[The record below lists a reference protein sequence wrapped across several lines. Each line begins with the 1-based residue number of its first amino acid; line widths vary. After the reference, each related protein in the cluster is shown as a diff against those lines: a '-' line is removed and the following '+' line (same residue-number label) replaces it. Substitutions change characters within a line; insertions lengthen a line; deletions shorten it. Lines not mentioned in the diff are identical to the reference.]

1 MSLDLKINHSTQRK
15 YTIIHGACKDHA
27 GSVTVHPLVD
37 FDLDTTIF
45 TTLEGKLPRLFMTAK
60 IAKEAVWDEQA
71 EHDLQRQY
79 DKLRETFEVPALNED
94 LLHFMETECDFSA
107 EHADGSFME
116 HLAYGYEYGLR
127 HYPAHSALVMLLHS
141 IMGTATNTFAMEA
154 IHIPKLRSLLT
165 EFEFLHI
172 SAFPSFLRL
181 MYEPTFFE
189 SILSNK
195 DRLDELKGIRFHRV
209 IDNEVMEM
217 DANNLWIQL
226 NYHLMHF
233 VDFLPVA
240 NWQTHRSDPLIQI
253 FIQLSQFLNEI
264 DKRQAKADFPIPGET
279 FIKPTK
285 EKLSVGSHVSNWLPA
300 GLKMKLATKSIR
312 KFSDKIGH
320 TLTFELLW

>member
-1 MSLDLKINHSTQRK
+1 MSLDLEINHATQRK

-27 GSVTVHPLVD
+27 GSVTVHPLSE

-60 IAKEAVWDEQA
+60 IAKESTWDTAIEQRIQNDYA
-71 EHDLQRQY
+71 
-79 DKLRETFEVPALNED
+79 KLRETFEVPSLSAE
-94 LLHFMETECDFSA
+94 LLQFMETDCDFSA

-116 HLAYGYEYGLR
+116 HLLYGYEYSLR
-127 HYPAHSALVMLLHS
+127 HYPNHSPLVMLLHS

-154 IHIPKLRSLLT
+154 IHIPKLQSLLT
-165 EFEFLHI
+165 DFEFLHI

-189 SILSNK
+189 SILHNK
-195 DRLDELKGIRFHRV
+195 DRLHELKGIQFHRV
-209 IDNEVMEM
+209 IDNEVMEL
-217 DANNLWIQL
+217 DAENLWIQL

-253 FIQLSQFLNEI
+253 FIQLSNFLDAV
-264 DKRQAKADFPIPGET
+264 DKRQAKVDFPVPKKV
-279 FIKPTK
+279 FLKPK
-285 EKLSVGSHVSNWLPA
+285 QEKLSLGSHLSNWLPA

-312 KFSDKIGH
+312 KFSANIGH